1 MPAFGIL
8 IRSYLLVLIFAMYLC
23 FYFFIVYSSEKCKY
37 FYVPDFDGFYYNRL
51 TKLVLQ
57 KIAAYVTG
65 ATFNRFVRFLNEAPR
80 HQVLP
85 ETPRGEASF
94 VKGRTIED
102 VECFI

>member
-1 MPAFGIL
+1 MVYDKTFLSANFDICNV
-8 IRSYLLVLIFAMYLC
+8 SLLL
-23 FYFFIVYSSEKCKY
+23 FFQEDSSEKRKY
-37 FYVPDFDGFYYNRL
+37 FYAPAFDGFYCNRL
-51 TKLVLQ
+51 AKLVLQ

-65 ATFNRFVRFLNEAPR
+65 ATFNRFVRFLNEAQR